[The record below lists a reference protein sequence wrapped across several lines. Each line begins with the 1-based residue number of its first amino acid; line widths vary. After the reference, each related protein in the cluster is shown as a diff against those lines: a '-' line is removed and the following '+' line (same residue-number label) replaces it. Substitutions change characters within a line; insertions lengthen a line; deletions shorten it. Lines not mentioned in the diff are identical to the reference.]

1 MASNVTP
8 PPAQSAPSG
17 EGASLNPALVEQLL
31 EELDGKVTVAKVRDA
46 LVKLLQAL
54 S

>member
-8 PPAQSAPSG
+8 PPPSAPSG
-17 EGASLNPALVEQLL
+17 EPSQIDPELIAALIED
-31 EELDGKVTVAKVRDA
+31 LDGGKVTVAKVRDA
-46 LVKLLQAL
+46 LVKLLNAL